1 MSQHPNP
8 VTRTLESC
16 LNVIALGSK
25 RMRLVAKQL
34 NNFDENFK
42 LSQLKIVTCDQA
54 SFFFAAGK
62 KKDATKKKGRL
73 IAG

>member
-1 MSQHPNP
+1 
-8 VTRTLESC
+8 
-16 LNVIALGSK
+16 
-25 RMRLVAKQL
+25 MRLVAKQL